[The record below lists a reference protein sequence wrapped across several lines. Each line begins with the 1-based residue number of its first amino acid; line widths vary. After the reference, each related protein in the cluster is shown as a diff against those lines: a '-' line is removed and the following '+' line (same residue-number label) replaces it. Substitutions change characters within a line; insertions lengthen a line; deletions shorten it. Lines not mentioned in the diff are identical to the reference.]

1 MRYATS
7 LSTEAVAASR
17 FILVEQQHMN
27 PAGIRH
33 RNFHGR
39 PCLAYGIEYTDF
51 EFGIAEHTERYLVA
65 AVPGR
70 QVQND

>member
-1 MRYATS
+1 
-7 LSTEAVAASR
+7 
-17 FILVEQQHMN
+17 MN

-51 EFGIAEHTERYLVA
+51 EFGIAEHTERYLVLA
-65 AVPGR
+65 GLGR
-70 QVQND
+70 EVQQD